1 MAAHKFTK
9 VFFAVELGG
18 QAFGVELGNAQ
29 LLQLLQ
35 RAAEL
40 SPNGSLS
47 LSPLPNQRIIEAV
60 FEKTD
65 QH

>member
-1 MAAHKFTK
+1 
-9 VFFAVELGG
+9 LGG

>member
-1 MAAHKFTK
+1 MADYIFTK

-18 QAFGVELGNAQ
+18 HACGVELGNAQ

-40 SPNGSLS
+40 
-47 LSPLPNQRIIEAV
+47 
-60 FEKTD
+60 
-65 QH
+65 